1 MHFETDTLLIDKK
14 NESTI
19 IDRFN
24 NIMGKATTF
33 KYQCPRII
41 EKNTAAV
48 IMEFISIAI
57 SALVRSRDS
66 KIFGNI

>member
-1 MHFETDTLLIDKK
+1 MMFQNILIDKK

-24 NIMGKATTF
+24 NIMGKDTTF

-41 EKNTAAV
+41 EKNTVAV
-48 IMEFISIAI
+48 IIEFISITI
-57 SALVRSRDS
+57 SAAVRFADEIR
-66 KIFGNI
+66 FGSI